1 LTRVAFT
8 LISAA
13 NWMGTG
19 GYNYLVNLAQ
29 VLSAHSPDRVQ
40 MVLFVGTDAVA
51 ANVEPFAAIARVQVV
66 RASAFDDARRN
77 QRLRQA
83 LLTGCD
89 RAAADA
95 FREHRIDVLFECAQ
109 FYGWRFPFP
118 RIAWITDF
126 QHRHLP
132 ELFGFGAYWKRDL
145 GFRAQILSRRHVMLS
160 SEDSRSDCETFF
172 PRSMG
177 RTSVVRSAM
186 LPPNLSEDDNDP
198 AIAFVYQLPDRYF
211 YLPNQFW
218 KHKNHRTVIEA
229 LRILRQKGYNTVVAA
244 SGRAED
250 YRHPGH
256 FAALQTL
263 VHQYGLTHNFRFLR
277 IVPRRHVFAL
287 MRACT
292 ALINPSLSEG
302 WSTTVEEAKS
312 LGVPMLLSD
321 LRVHREQAGDC
332 ADYFDAEVA
341 GQLASLMARYEDS
354 PDPSRRDR
362 EKEAIAAS
370 QKRTRQFAL
379 DFSET
384 VERAAASFFHQ

>member
-1 LTRVAFT
+1 MAFT
-8 LISAA
+8 LISGAD
-13 NWMGTG
+13 WMGTG

-29 VLSAHSPDRVQ
+29 VLSAHVPDRVQ
-40 MVLFVGTDAVA
+40 MVMFVGTDGAA
-51 ANVEPFAAIARVQVV
+51 ANVAPFAMIPGVQVA
-66 RASAFDDARRN
+66 RDAAFNDTRRK

-89 RAAADA
+89 QAAAEA
-95 FREHRIDVLFECAQ
+95 FREHRVDVLFECAQ

-126 QHRHLP
+126 QHRYLP
-132 ELFGFGAYWKRDL
+132 ELFSFGAYWKRDL

-160 SEDSRSDCETFF
+160 SEATRSDCETFF
-172 PRSMG
+172 PQSVG
-177 RTSVVRSAM
+177 RTSVVRFAM
-186 LPPNLSEDDNDP
+186 VPANSSDDQEERAVARIYALPE
-198 AIAFVYQLPDRYF
+198 RYF

-229 LRILRQKGYNTVVAA
+229 LRILRQKGYHSVVAA

-250 YRHPGH
+250 YRHPEH
-256 FAALQTL
+256 FASLQALI
-263 VHQYGLTHNFRFLR
+263 HQYGLTDNFRFLGL
-277 IVPRRHVFAL
+277 VPRPHVFGL

-302 WSTTVEEAKS
+302 WSTSVEEAKS

-332 ADYFDAEVA
+332 AHYFDPEAA
-341 GQLASLMARYEDS
+341 GQLAILMARHEDS

-370 QKRTRQFAL
+370 SDRVKQFAV

-384 VERAAASFFHQ
+384 VERATALFHNQ